1 MREMKDSG
9 VAWIGEIPA
18 NWEISTVNSLY
29 TLRNQKVSDRDY
41 SPLSVTMK
49 GVVPQLETAAK
60 TNAHDD
66 RKLVKKGDFAINSR
80 SDRRGSCG
88 ISDYDG
94 SVSLINTVLTPRG
107 KMHPVYYNWL
117 FHSSE
122 FADEFYRWGHGIVDD
137 LWTTRWQEMRNITIP
152 VPEYAEQQKIA
163 SYLDRRCSQ
172 IDALIAN
179 VQKQIE
185 RLKAYKQSIITE
197 TVTKGLDKNAPMKN
211 SGVEWIGD
219 IPEHWDTISLSSL
232 SKGTR
237 NGYVGPTKKLFF
249 ETGVKYIQSLHIKEG
264 KIDFFKHEYYV
275 SEAWA
280 NQHPKIHTGNLLI
293 VQTGDIGQVAV
304 VTEEY
309 DGCNCH
315 ALIIVE
321 VNNETILSE
330 YLSFYLQSKVGKEL
344 LLATKT
350 GALLPHLNS
359 GRIGSTMICVPP
371 LQEQG
376 FIIDVLNNKTALIDR
391 LIALKQQKIQKLQQY
406 KKSLIYEY
414 VTGKKEV

>member
-9 VAWIGEIPA
+9 VEWIGDIPDS
-18 NWEISTVNSLY
+18 WDISTINSLY

-41 SPLSVTMK
+41 PPLSVTMK
-49 GVVPQLETAAK
+49 GIVPQLETAAK
-60 TNAHDD
+60 TDAHDD

-107 KMHPVYYNWL
+107 EMHPVYYNWL
-117 FHSSE
+117 FHSSS

-152 VPEYAEQQKIA
+152 VPEYAVQQKIA
-163 SYLDRRCSQ
+163 AHLDRKCTQ
-172 IDALIAN
+172 IDALISNA
-179 VQKQIE
+179 QQQIE
-185 RLKAYKQSIITE
+185 KLKAYKQSVITE
-197 TVTKGLDKNAPMKN
+197 TVTKGLDPDVQMKD
-211 SGVEWIGD
+211 SGVDWIGE
-219 IPEHWDTISLSSL
+219 IPEHWDTITLSSL
-232 SKGTR
+232 SKGMR

-249 ETGVKYIQSLHIKEG
+249 ETGIKYIQSLHIKEG
-264 KIDFFKHEYYV
+264 EIDFLKHEYYV
-275 SEAWA
+275 SEEWA

-304 VTEEY
+304 VTDEY
-309 DGCNCH
+309 DNCNCH

-321 VNNETILSE
+321 VNNTVILSE

-359 GRIGSTMICVPP
+359 GRIGSTMVCVPP
-371 LQEQG
+371 IQEQG
-376 FIIDVLNNKTALIDR
+376 HIIEALNNKTALIND
-391 LIALKQQKIQKLQQY
+391 LINLKQQKIEKLQQY
-406 KKSLIYEY
+406 KKSVIYEY

>member
-1 MREMKDSG
+1 
-9 VAWIGEIPA
+9 
-18 NWEISTVNSLY
+18 
-29 TLRNQKVSDRDY
+29 
-41 SPLSVTMK
+41 
-49 GVVPQLETAAK
+49 
-60 TNAHDD
+60 
-66 RKLVKKGDFAINSR
+66 
-80 SDRRGSCG
+80 
-88 ISDYDG
+88 
-94 SVSLINTVLTPRG
+94 
-107 KMHPVYYNWL
+107 MHPVYYNWL

-237 NGYVGPTKKLFF
+237 NGYVGPTKNLFF
-249 ETGVKYIQSLHIKEG
+249 ETGGKYIQSLHIKEG